1 MGAAAAVPMVLSV
14 ASAGMQAAGQGMAA
28 QGTAAADTYKAEQL
42 DAAAKYGELQATQTN
57 AQMTRNLTTTLGN
70 IDAVRAAARA
80 DPTSPTGSSVR
91 EYVEE
96 QGTMQKNIKV
106 AGIQQQALM
115 DESNA
120 AYMRSAS
127 SAALLGGDIGIAST
141 LLKAGSGALGSMGG

>member
-106 AGIQQQALM
+106 TGIQQQALM

-127 SAALLGGDIGIAST
+127 SAALLGGDIGIASS